1 MSMNRDTNLFIELMI
16 TVSIGQYLLK
26 YSATELRQATNE
38 FSDECLIGSG
48 AFGKVYAAHL
58 RHTDVAVKIFME
70 VISRGGTDL
79 AMTLLYG

>member
-1 MSMNRDTNLFIELMI
+1 M
-16 TVSIGQYLLK
+16 SIGQYLLK

-48 AFGKVYAAHL
+48 AFGKVHAAHL
-58 RHTDVAVKIFME
+58 RHTDVAVKLFME

-79 AMTLLYG
+79 V